1 MDDLQLECLCVAV
14 GRPRLLHANVL
25 DAAIVFDVE
34 TESFLPLDNACVA
47 QMEKACT
54 SLPSGISVCY
64 NLTWPT
70 ILLMKDGLLG
80 DLRFGL
86 AAGQLEKKW
95 TMGLDLGRCSCLPS
109 PFDLGLPID

>member
-1 MDDLQLECLCVAV
+1 MDDLQLECLCIAV
-14 GRPRLLHANVL
+14 GRPRLLLANML

-34 TESFLPLDNACVA
+34 TESFLSLDSASVT
-47 QMEKACT
+47 QLEKACA
-54 SLPSGISVCY
+54 SLPSGIFVCY

-86 AAGQLEKKW
+86 AAGQVRL
-95 TMGLDLGRCSCLPS
+95 LGAADHDRPPS
-109 PFDLGLPID
+109 SAMAHAAV